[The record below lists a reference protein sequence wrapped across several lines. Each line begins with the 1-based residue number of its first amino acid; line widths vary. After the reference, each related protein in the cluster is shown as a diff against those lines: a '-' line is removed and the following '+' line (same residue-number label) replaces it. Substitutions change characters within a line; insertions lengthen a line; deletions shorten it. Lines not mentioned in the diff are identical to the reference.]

1 MKSLQKLKKKLC
13 QILIKS
19 IELDQEII
27 DSNKIKRKK
36 IIDRFI
42 SKCRNS
48 FIIFYLKIIQ

>member
-48 FIIFYLKIIQ
+48 FIIFYLKIKQ